1 MDIVLILLAGLSLVV
16 FLSVIELVRSRR
28 LKEKYAIL
36 WLCSSLAMTA
46 FSFSRELLHSAARI
60 LGIKYPPALIFL
72 VGLLF
77 LVIINIHFSVVISQ
91 LSDKNKTLAHELA
104 LLSEEISRRDSGH
117 EQGRSDQR
125 RADGSGEKALP
136 GACRHEER
144 RNLR

>member
-1 MDIVLILLAGLSLVV
+1 MDIVLILLAGFSLVI

-36 WLCSSLAMTA
+36 WLCASLAMSA
-46 FSFSRELLHSAARI
+46 FSFSRELLHLAARI

-72 VGLLF
+72 IGLLF

-104 LLSEEISRRDSGH
+104 LLREETSKRNSRG
-117 EQGRSDQR
+117 EPGK
-125 RADGSGEKALP
+125 AD
-136 GACRHEER
+136 
-144 RNLR
+144 